1 MDQENVE
8 MLMHFVVDKDET
20 ANVLVNYKTN
30 LDGPEVKSII
40 RHAKSKNLIAY
51 SLKSANINKM
61 STFDIENLLSF
72 PKDRQIANQIANII
86 AKYKTNLNSLEVK
99 AILEGTPSK
108 NLYDIAEKL
117 GEHNINKIK
126 LEDMSKMLKTL
137 TYDGLDE
144 DDNRKITLSKVL
156 NQYHT
161 NKTPEIQELIDK
173 YINYLK
179 DRGTSY

>member
-1 MDQENVE
+1 
-8 MLMHFVVDKDET
+8 
-20 ANVLVNYKTN
+20 
-30 LDGPEVKSII
+30 
-40 RHAKSKNLIAY
+40 
-51 SLKSANINKM
+51 
-61 STFDIENLLSF
+61 
-72 PKDRQIANQIANII
+72 
-86 AKYKTNLNSLEVK
+86 
-99 AILEGTPSK
+99 
-108 NLYDIAEKL
+108 
-117 GEHNINKIK
+117 
-126 LEDMSKMLKTL
+126 MSKMLKTL